1 MATGGIEVSKA
12 HEDDCPYLT
21 GSVCSCLGKTTQ
33 PNHSD
38 DEPAF
43 EVIAYPAG
51 SRFIGPGDDVVISA
65 EKLRLYVQ
73 QEVLKGWRRADLNDP
88 KYMLQFIDDPIE
100 KFNMFIK
107 KWCPDYAH
115 LIDSDDNDGEEIR
128 QMIAALKA
136 TGASHD

>member
-1 MATGGIEVSKA
+1 M
-12 HEDDCPYLT
+12 
-21 GSVCSCLGKTTQ
+21 TTR

-38 DEPAF
+38 DEIDEILDLAAKADRYV
-43 EVIAYPAG
+43 EERDQI
-51 SRFIGPGDDVVISA
+51 RA
-65 EKLRLYVQ
+65 EAKAAIQAYVQ
-73 QEVLKGWRRADLNDP
+73 QEVVRGWRRVDLNDP

-136 TGASHD
+136 EGADHD